1 MDEAQQ
7 WGFGFD
13 PDGLHEAVELL
24 GSAAAGTV
32 ATEPF
37 ELVEAVTVGV
47 QRADS
52 ALLAGASN
60 VSTKM

>member
-13 PDGLHEAVELL
+13 SDGLHEAVELL

-47 QRADS
+47 
-52 ALLAGASN
+52 
-60 VSTKM
+60 